1 MQACSL
7 ATLTAR
13 TFEGHRPP
21 MSTIAFL
28 GEKGGAGKS
37 TLAVNVAAELAARGR
52 RVLLVDADPQ
62 GTAVTWASMATEHGH
77 EAPSVIALGDNLRAA
92 LPSASVGFDDT
103 VIDLPGRASKRAVGA
118 LMLSDVAVIPC
129 GPSPADA
136 WALAPSVEL
145 VGEAREVRP
154 DLRAVLLLNRADR
167 TSIGASTREA
177 IAGLGLPVLTS
188 STGDRVAF
196 REALA
201 IGQGVTSYASSSTAA
216 AEVRALVDE
225 LDALTRP
232 KGRRSRG
239 A

>member
-1 MQACSL
+1 V
-7 ATLTAR
+7 T
-13 TFEGHRPP
+13 
-21 MSTIAFL
+21 TIAFL

-62 GTAVTWASMATEHGH
+62 GTAITWASIAV
-77 EAPSVIALGDNLRAA
+77 EAGDAPTTIALGDNLRAA
-92 LPSASVGFDDT
+92 LPAASAGFTDT

-136 WALAPSVEL
+136 WALAPTVEL
-145 VGEAREVRP
+145 VGEARSVRAE
-154 DLRAVLLLNRADR
+154 LRAVLVLNRADR

-177 IAGLGLPVLTS
+177 IAGLGLPVLEAS
-188 STGDRVAF
+188 IGDRVAF

-201 IGQGVTSYASSSTAA
+201 AGQGVTTYASASPAA
-216 AEVRALVDE
+216 GEVRELVHE
-225 LDALTRP
+225 LEALTRA
-232 KGRRSRG
+232 GRRRKG

>member
-1 MQACSL
+1 MPARKL
-7 ATLTAR
+7 ANLTACAL
-13 TFEGHRPP
+13 GAHGPAVA
-21 MSTIAFL
+21 TIAFL

-62 GTAVTWASMATEHGH
+62 GTAITWASIAA
-77 EAPSVIALGDNLRAA
+77 EAGGTAPTTIALGDNLRAA
-92 LPSASVGFDDT
+92 LPSAAAGFSDT

-136 WALAPSVEL
+136 WALAPTVEL
-145 VGEAREVRP
+145 VGEAREVRAE
-154 DLRAVLLLNRADR
+154 LRAVLVLNRADR

-177 IAGLGLPVLTS
+177 IAGLGLPVLEAS
-188 STGDRVAF
+188 VGDRVAF

-201 IGQGVTSYASSSTAA
+201 AGQGVTAYASSSPAA
-216 AEVRALVDE
+216 GEIRELVDE
-225 LDALTRP
+225 LEALTRA
-232 KGRRSRG
+232 GRRRKG